1 MSNGVTIRVSSDVM
15 LVDERFQVRLSG
27 LNPNQHIT
35 IHANTKEGKLSFS
48 GVGCFI
54 ADSNGEIDCSKHAS
68 VSGTY
73 TGTDKCLV

>member
-1 MSNGVTIRVSSDVM
+1 MTNDVTITLSSDVV

-27 LNPNQHIT
+27 LAPNQHIT

-54 ADSNGEIDCSKHAS
+54 ADSNGEIDCSKQAS
-68 VSGTY
+68 VAGTY
-73 TGTDKCLV
+73 TGNVVLF